1 MCAYFGILWPVF
13 CPTPSCIIRDTV
25 IEYGKRGSDPIPVK
39 QPKKLLILNILDI
52 LRKYS
57 DEEHRL
63 SQKDITDILKT
74 EYDMTADRKA
84 IRRNIL
90 NLMDCGYNIE
100 YSESIRMVPN
110 PKTGVPEENYLWSD
124 FYLERDFTD
133 GELRLLIDSL
143 LFSKHIPYSQCKE
156 LVNKLEGLSNVYFRS
171 RVKHIA
177 RLPEDKTDNK
187 QLFLTIELLDE
198 AISRGR
204 KVSFKYLEYGT
215 DKRQHSKTRPDG
227 TERVY
232 IISPY
237 QMAAKEGKYYLI
249 CNYDKYDDISNYRL
263 DRITELKILDE
274 PAKPFEHLKWA
285 NGRTLDLATYM
296 KEHPYMYSS
305 DNVRAVFR
313 VAKAMV
319 SDVIDLFGTEV
330 TFSDEDD
337 AGVTVTAFTNEM
349 AMEQFALNFAPDVT
363 VLEPQRL
370 REKVKNALKKALEK
384 YN

>member
-1 MCAYFGILWPVF
+1 M
-13 CPTPSCIIRDTV
+13 
-25 IEYGKRGSDPIPVK
+25 PVK
-39 QPKKLLILNILDI
+39 QPKKLLIMNILDI

-63 SQKDITDILKT
+63 SQKDIAEILKT

-90 NLMDCGYNIE
+90 
-100 YSESIRMVPN
+100 
-110 PKTGVPEENYLWSD
+110 
-124 FYLERDFTD
+124 
-133 GELRLLIDSL
+133 
-143 LFSKHIPYSQCKE
+143 
-156 LVNKLEGLSNVYFRS
+156 KL
-171 RVKHIA
+171 
-177 RLPEDKTDNK
+177 
-187 QLFLTIELLDE
+187 
-198 AISRGR
+198 
-204 KVSFKYLEYGT
+204 
-215 DKRQHSKTRPDG
+215 
-227 TERVY
+227 
-232 IISPY
+232 
-237 QMAAKEGKYYLI
+237 
-249 CNYDKYDDISNYRL
+249 
-263 DRITELKILDE
+263 
-274 PAKPFEHLKWA
+274 A

-296 KEHPYMYSS
+296 KEHPYMYAS

-370 REKVKNALKKALEK
+370 REKVKSALEKALEK
-384 YN
+384 YE

>member
-1 MCAYFGILWPVF
+1 M
-13 CPTPSCIIRDTV
+13 
-25 IEYGKRGSDPIPVK
+25 
-39 QPKKLLILNILDI
+39 NILDI

-57 DEEHRL
+57 DEEHCL
-63 SQKDITDILKT
+63 SQKDIAEILKT

-90 NLMDCGYNIE
+90 NLMYCGYNIE

-110 PKTGVPEENYLWSD
+110 PKTGV
-124 FYLERDFTD
+124 
-133 GELRLLIDSL
+133 
-143 LFSKHIPYSQCKE
+143 
-156 LVNKLEGLSNVYFRS
+156 
-171 RVKHIA
+171 
-177 RLPEDKTDNK
+177 PEDKTDNK

-198 AISRGR
+198 AISRGGR

-215 DKRQHSKTRPDG
+215 DKRQHSKTRSDG

-296 KEHPYMYSS
+296 KEHPYMYAS

-330 TFSDEDD
+330 TFSDEDG

-370 REKVKNALKKALEK
+370 REKVKSALEKALEK

>member
-1 MCAYFGILWPVF
+1 M
-13 CPTPSCIIRDTV
+13 
-25 IEYGKRGSDPIPVK
+25 PVK
-39 QPKKLLILNILDI
+39 QPKKLLIMNILDI

-63 SQKDITDILKT
+63 SQKDIAEILKT

-90 NLMDCGYNIE
+90 NLMDCDYNIE

-110 PKTGVPEENYLWSD
+110 PKTGQPEESYLWSD

-156 LVNKLEGLSNVYFRS
+156 LVGKLEGLSNVYFRS

-204 KVSFKYLEYGT
+204 
-215 DKRQHSKTRPDG
+215 
-227 TERVY
+227 
-232 IISPY
+232 
-237 QMAAKEGKYYLI
+237 
-249 CNYDKYDDISNYRL
+249 
-263 DRITELKILDE
+263 
-274 PAKPFEHLKWA
+274 
-285 NGRTLDLATYM
+285 TLDLATYM
-296 KEHPYMYSS
+296 KEHPYMYAS
-305 DNVRAVFR
+305 DNVQAVFR

-363 VLEPQRL
+363 VLESQRL
-370 REKVKNALKKALEK
+370 REKVKSALEKALEK